1 MIEHDHDA
9 DKAQAQVGDGF
20 MTARILLEEAHK
32 AFNDNETN
40 IASFLISC
48 VVSACYEIDRR
59 IEIYEKAL
67 AGTEDHDDGSPSETE
82 TDE

>member
-32 AFNDNETN
+32 AFNDNEAN
-40 IASFLISC
+40 IASFLITC

-67 AGTEDHDDGSPSETE
+67 AFCDNNDGSQPETE
-82 TDE
+82 TVE